1 MSAIVLGIVM
11 VALIVISIVALVI
24 LTLGT
29 IYSMALRDLEGI
41 DDFDLDGEI

>member
-1 MSAIVLGIVM
+1 MDLLIGVLIALGIV
-11 VALIVISIVALVI
+11 VAFVVVVVLA
-24 LTLGT
+24 LGT

>member
-1 MSAIVLGIVM
+1 MDLLIGVLIALGIV
-11 VALIVISIVALVI
+11 VAIVVVVVLA
-24 LTLGT
+24 LGT